1 MTFKLLPSA
10 AATGKRCLQH
20 FNHFES
26 RITFHRSLW
35 SSSFIGQKDL
45 SSNIGNKKLNSE
57 IQVEDQN
64 SHQTVKKHT
73 FILGKTAGYKI
84 VINNL

>member
-1 MTFKLLPSA
+1 MAFKLLPSA

-35 SSSFIGQKDL
+35 STKSNRSTFIGQKVL
-45 SSNIGNKKLNSE
+45 SSNIGRKKLNGE

-64 SHQTVKKHT
+64 SHQMVKKT
-73 FILGKTAGYKI
+73 YFYT
-84 VINNL
+84 